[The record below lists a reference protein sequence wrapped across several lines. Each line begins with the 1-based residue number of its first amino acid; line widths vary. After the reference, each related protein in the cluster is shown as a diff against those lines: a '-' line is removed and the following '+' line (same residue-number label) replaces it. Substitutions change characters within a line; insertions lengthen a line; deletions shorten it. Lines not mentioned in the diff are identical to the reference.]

1 MKDILDKAAKI
12 KLLIFDVD
20 GVLTDGSLIVDDD
33 GKEYKAFF
41 SKDGLGIK
49 MLLQT
54 GVEVA
59 VITAR
64 TSNVVIHRME
74 NLGIKHIYQ
83 GQEEKLPAFNK
94 ILTDL
99 HFSAEQAAYVGDDV
113 IDLPVMLN
121 AGLAITVKD
130 AHPLVKQHAHW
141 QTPQCGGRG
150 AARDVCE
157 LIMQAQ
163 GTLEAQFQK
172 YLGDV
177 EIMSKG

>member
-1 MKDILDKAAKI
+1 MKNILEKAAKI
-12 KLLIFDVD
+12 KLLVFDVD
-20 GVLTDGSLIVDDD
+20 GVLTDGSLIVDDA
-33 GKEYKAFF
+33 GTEYKAFF

-64 TSNVVIHRME
+64 TSNVVLHRME

-83 GQEEKLPAFNK
+83 GKLEKLPAFEE
-94 ILTDL
+94 ILKELDL
-99 HFSAEQAAYVGDDV
+99 TAKQAAYVGDDV
-113 IDLPVMLN
+113 IDLPVMLR
-121 AGLAITVKD
+121 AGLAVTVKD

-150 AARDVCE
+150 AARDICE

-163 GTLEAQFQK
+163 GTLKFQFEK
-172 YLGDV
+172 YLG
-177 EIMSKG
+177 SKD

>member
-1 MKDILDKAAKI
+1 MKDILSKAAKI

-20 GVLTDGSLIVDDD
+20 GVLTDGSLIVGDD

-49 MLLQT
+49 MLQQT
-54 GVEVA
+54 GVKIA

-64 TSNVVIHRME
+64 TSNVVIHRMQ

-83 GQEEKLPAFNK
+83 GQLEKLPAFEEMLEK
-94 ILTDL
+94 LDIT
-99 HFSAEQAAYVGDDV
+99 AEQAAYVGDDV
-113 IDLPVMLN
+113 IDLPVMLR
-121 AGLAITVKD
+121 AGLAVTVQD

-141 QTPQCGGRG
+141 QTPRCGGRG

-172 YLGDV
+172 YLGN
-177 EIMSKG
+177 KP